1 LQSAIDLMQAPSR
14 VRVARDGPLPEDML
28 LLLRI
33 AARDEAALA
42 EAEQASGRTRD
53 FLRGAAMFF
62 VEQILLGPRSDS
74 YRTLGGDRTTPPAD
88 LRRNMAL
95 LLRSLHPDVEPE
107 ADGAAAAWRVARAW
121 NDVKT
126 PQRRAAYDET
136 LVAEAASTR
145 RRRRRRPRRVTH
157 RLDVRGG
164 LLLRALFFLIGRGGA
179 AGGA

>member
-1 LQSAIDLMQAPSR
+1 M
-14 VRVARDGPLPEDML
+14 
-28 LLLRI
+28 LLRI

-42 EAEQASGRTRD
+42 EAEQTSGRSRD
-53 FLRGAAMFF
+53 FLRGAALFF

-74 YRTLGGDRTTPPAD
+74 YRTLGGDRATPSAD

-95 LLRSLHPDVEPE
+95 LLRSLHPDIEPE

-136 LVAEAASTR
+136 LAADGAPMRRAR
-145 RRRRRRPRRVTH
+145 RRRKPRRVTH
-157 RLDVRGG
+157 RVDTRGG
-164 LLLRALFFLIGRGGA
+164 LLLRALLFLIGRGDA